1 MRGLR
6 FSSHTI
12 SGCCV
17 AKEKTKSQET
27 DSIYCPVFQMKK
39 LFQITS
45 VGRVWAFCGILFSA
59 ALSTQCANQGTPT
72 GGVKDTIAPMVV
84 KTSPENKSRN
94 FSGDQISFTFD
105 EYVQTENLQ
114 QELIVTP
121 DLGNEYESK
130 PTKYGVVLKFRKPFQ
145 ANTTYTLNFRS
156 AIKDISE
163 KNVARDAKL
172 VFSTGQALDTLS
184 IAGRVTDLETGKPEE
199 NAVVSLYRADDTLD
213 IKKNKPYYFT
223 KTDKLGRYA
232 LENLRQGE
240 YRLYALA
247 EKDNNQRY
255 NQDEEKIAFLT
266 QNLVLRDSSRE
277 GLNLKVSIV
286 DELPPKV
293 ARRTT
298 QSDLYNIEMNEGLTE
313 VNVQHTDTT
322 RPLAFALDAKDP
334 KIIRLFNTIQQYD
347 SLTVKVTARDS
358 SDNVSES
365 NVRIK
370 FEKLDEKKRARKTKI
385 PFEIATEPNG
395 NEPVLRQ
402 LAYRIQFSKPV
413 TRFDLSKV
421 QLLADTLTPIVLDVR
436 KDFQWNKSF
445 TQLRLDKTVDV
456 KRRVRFVAPKETF
469 FSVEGDTAAAIKNT
483 HEIKDPE
490 KYGSIGGR
498 VTTTAKHYIIQLLDN
513 GGKVIAQIRNQ
524 PRYNFQYLPAGE
536 YNLRVIIDRNNNGK
550 WDAASF
556 INRTAAEDIT
566 YGFEKRKLKEN
577 WELTDQ
583 NVQLQ

>member
-1 MRGLR
+1 MIFPRNR
-6 FSSHTI
+6 ENNDENRKIAFAHH
-12 SGCCV
+12 
-17 AKEKTKSQET
+17 
-27 DSIYCPVFQMKK
+27 PVFQMKK
-39 LFQITS
+39 LFRIFY
-45 VGRVWAFCGILFSA
+45 GRVWAFCGILFCTA
-59 ALSTQCANQGTPT
+59 FFMQCANQGTPT
-72 GGVKDTIAPMVV
+72 GGMKDTIAPAIV

-94 FSGDQISFTFD
+94 FNGDQISFTFD

-130 PTKYGVVLKFRKPFQ
+130 PTKYGVLLKFKKPFQ

-240 YRLYALA
+240 YRLYALS

-255 NQDEEKIAFLT
+255 NQDKEKIAFLT
-266 QNLVLRDSSRE
+266 QNLVLQDSSRE
-277 GLNLKVSIV
+277 GLNLKVSVV

-298 QSDLYNIEMNEGLTE
+298 QSDLYIIEMNEGLTE
-313 VNVQHTDTT
+313 VNVQNADTT
-322 RPLAFALDAKDP
+322 KPLAFTLDAKEP
-334 KIIRLFNTIQQYD
+334 KTIRLFNTIQQYD
-347 SLTVKVTARDS
+347 SLTVRVTARDS
-358 SDNVSES
+358 ADNVSAS
-365 NVRIK
+365 DVRIK

-385 PFEIATEPNG
+385 PFEVATDPNG

-402 LAYRIQFSKPV
+402 LAYKIRFSKPV
-413 TRFDLSKV
+413 TRFDLARI
-421 QLLADTLTPIVLDVR
+421 QLLADTLTPIALDVR
-436 KDFQWNKSF
+436 KDFRWNKSF
-445 TQLRLDKTVDV
+445 TLLQLDKAIDV
-456 KRRVRFVAPKETF
+456 KKRVRFSAPKETF

-490 KYGSIGGR
+490 KYGSIGGQ
-498 VTTTAKHYIIQLLDN
+498 VTTSAKHYIVQLLDN
-513 GGKVIAQIRNQ
+513 GGRVVAQIRNQ
-524 PRYNFQYLPAGE
+524 PKYVFRYLPAGE
-536 YNLRVIIDRNNNGK
+536 YSLRIIMDTNNNGK

-556 INRTAAEDIT
+556 VNRTVAEDIT
-566 YGFEKRKLKEN
+566 YGFERRKLKEN

-583 NVQLQ
+583 NVQLP